1 MRESSPQGYKKTEI
15 GIIPG
20 DWEIVDLEEI
30 AEVIDPHPS
39 HRAPFEVARG
49 IPFVGIGDLD
59 ENGNIINDSVR
70 MVHPK
75 ILDEHKKRYNLY
87 DNLIGLGRVAS
98 IGKVVKLK
106 EGKYAVSPTMGI
118 IKSNYIEWRYL
129 YYILQFRYV
138 IEQFNK
144 IMTGS
149 TRSSVGMIVLRKLK
163 IPFPPLLEEQRAI
176 ARVLSDVDRLIESLD
191 KLIEKKKMIK
201 KGAMQELLT
210 GKRRLPGFTGE
221 WVKKKLGEIGS
232 ITGAGV
238 DKKIRKNEIPVRLL
252 NYMDVYKKD
261 FLYNKDVRFNTTA
274 PKIKLDQC
282 SVKKGDV
289 FFTPSSELQTD
300 IAISAV
306 AMEDMPGV
314 VYSYHIVRFRL
325 HENWDLKFRTYIFK
339 TSKFLHQAERVAEGS
354 GKRYVISLKKF
365 RELEVY
371 YPENIEEQQAIAQ
384 ILSDMDAEIEA
395 LEKKKAKYEKIKK
408 GLMEQL
414 LTGKIRLKN
423 KIKEV
428 LQ

>member
-1 MRESSPQGYKKTEI
+1 
-15 GIIPG
+15 
-20 DWEIVDLEEI
+20 
-30 AEVIDPHPS
+30 
-39 HRAPFEVARG
+39 
-49 IPFVGIGDLD
+49 
-59 ENGNIINDSVR
+59 
-70 MVHPK
+70 
-75 ILDEHKKRYNLY
+75 
-87 DNLIGLGRVAS
+87 
-98 IGKVVKLK
+98 
-106 EGKYAVSPTMGI
+106 
-118 IKSNYIEWRYL
+118 
-129 YYILQFRYV
+129 
-138 IEQFNK
+138 
-144 IMTGS
+144 
-149 TRSSVGMIVLRKLK
+149 
-163 IPFPPLLEEQRAI
+163 
-176 ARVLSDVDRLIESLD
+176 
-191 KLIEKKKMIK
+191 
-201 KGAMQELLT
+201 MQELLT

-423 KIKEV
+423 KIKGW
-428 LQ
+428 